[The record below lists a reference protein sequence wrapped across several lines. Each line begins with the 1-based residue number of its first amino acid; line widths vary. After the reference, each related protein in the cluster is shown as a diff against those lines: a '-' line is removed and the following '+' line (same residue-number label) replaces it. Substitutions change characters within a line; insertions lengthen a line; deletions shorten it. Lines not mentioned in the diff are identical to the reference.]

1 MGDFG
6 IAKARQMDE
15 MVMDSGLCFI
25 LDPARFISFSGK
37 KQCLVFLLN
46 VLICSDV

>member
-15 MVMDSGLCFI
+15 MVMHSGLCFI
-25 LDPARFISFSGK
+25 FLDPARFISFSGK
-37 KQCLVFLLN
+37 NGV
-46 VLICSDV
+46 